1 MINETYL
8 KNFLKYISFDT
19 QSDESSDTCPSTA
32 KQRLLGEALV
42 EELHNLGIDNAFIDQ
57 DGYVYGVLEA
67 NVKTNGAVGLIAHMD
82 TSDEASGKDVKPQI
96 IHNYDGRI
104 IEVNKE
110 LGIILDPKVF
120 PVMKTNIGHTII
132 TTDGTTLLGA
142 DDKSGVAII
151 MTTIEEIIKENL
163 PHPTIMITFTPD
175 EEIGRGADRFNVKYY
190 HEHNCYLAYTI
201 DGGSYNVIEYENFN
215 AASCKVTITG
225 KSIHPGS
232 AKDKMINSQ
241 ILAMEF
247 FNKLPELMRPE
258 HTEGYEGFNHLTEIN
273 GTTSKTVMHFI
284 IRNHDMV
291 KFNEQKDLF
300 NQIALE
306 LNNKYG
312 EKLFNVEIKDSY
324 YNMKEKVALHPE
336 VLSRAVEAFKDN
348 GIEPTFEAIRG
359 GTDGARL
366 SFEGITT
373 PNLGTGGQNYHGP
386 FEYVDV
392 NEASIMVKVLKT
404 LVQKYQ

>member
-163 PHPTIMITFTPD
+163 PHPTIMIST
-175 EEIGRGADRFNVKYY
+175 
-190 HEHNCYLAYTI
+190 
-201 DGGSYNVIEYENFN
+201 
-215 AASCKVTITG
+215 
-225 KSIHPGS
+225 
-232 AKDKMINSQ
+232 
-241 ILAMEF
+241 
-247 FNKLPELMRPE
+247 
-258 HTEGYEGFNHLTEIN
+258 
-273 GTTSKTVMHFI
+273 
-284 IRNHDMV
+284 
-291 KFNEQKDLF
+291 
-300 NQIALE
+300 
-306 LNNKYG
+306 
-312 EKLFNVEIKDSY
+312 
-324 YNMKEKVALHPE
+324 
-336 VLSRAVEAFKDN
+336 
-348 GIEPTFEAIRG
+348 
-359 GTDGARL
+359 
-366 SFEGITT
+366 
-373 PNLGTGGQNYHGP
+373 
-386 FEYVDV
+386 
-392 NEASIMVKVLKT
+392 
-404 LVQKYQ
+404 